1 MTDRQSGVAGRER
14 VLPDDGLGAGPV
26 GTDQIVENADTT
38 TSADR
43 WLTFARRAAVATWV
57 GVVVYRSLTS
67 GFAFNR
73 DLLLVYIAT
82 GLMAASI
89 GRPRKMLMVVRDWL
103 PLAVVLVLYDL
114 SRGAATLVGRPTL
127 WRPQPAA
134 DRWLFFG
141 RVPTVWLQEHLK
153 MAAPPCW
160 EVIISGVYM
169 SHFVVPYALAGL
181 LWLRNRNEWRA
192 FVWRFVVLSFAAVVV
207 YVLVPAAPPWAAA
220 RCTVNDVGGGPATPP
235 CMFRSPAGVPGGGLL
250 GVMHTSAR
258 GAHQFVERISSRGW
272 GTLHLH
278 SASVLI
284 DWGQASVNEVAAI
297 PSLHAGVAALV
308 AMFLWRRM
316 HWRWRPLLAAYAL
329 VMAFALVYSAEHYVV
344 DILLGW
350 ALAGMVV
357 IVVGYCESRR
367 SRSAGQPP
375 MSEPMDPARDDA
387 TCGLPA
393 RSPV

>member
-1 MTDRQSGVAGRER
+1 VSSMTDRQTGVTGCER
-14 VLPDDGLGAGPV
+14 VPPADRPRAGPV
-26 GTDQIVENADTT
+26 RTGQIVEHLDTT

-43 WLTFARRAAVATWV
+43 RLTFARCTAVAAWA
-57 GVVVYRSLTS
+57 GLVVYRSLTS

-114 SRGAATLVGRPTL
+114 SRGAATLVGTPTL

-160 EVIISGVYM
+160 EVIISAVYM

-181 LWLRNRNEWRA
+181 LWLRNRDEWRA

-220 RCTVNDVGGGPATPP
+220 RCTLNDVVAGPANPP
-235 CMFRSPAGVPGGGLL
+235 CMFGNPAGVPGDGLL
-250 GVMHTSAR
+250 GAMHAGAP
-258 GAHQFVERISSRGW
+258 GAHPFVERISSRGW

-278 SASVLI
+278 SASMLI

-297 PSLHAGVAALV
+297 PSLHAAVAALV

-350 ALAGMVV
+350 TLAAMVL

-367 SRSAGQPP
+367 SRSAGQTP
-375 MSEPMDPARDDA
+375 MSEPMAPA
-387 TCGLPA
+387 C
-393 RSPV
+393 VCHQ